1 MQQQSSF
8 DTLLTL
14 DDNALLNLISEGNDD
29 AVSALVLRYLSL
41 VRKKVSGIHLASM
54 DADDL
59 TQEGVIGLMDAIRTY
74 RKDGGSSFATYAST
88 CVDNR
93 IRKAIAHA
101 NTGKNRA
108 FASSL
113 TLDEAPVTMLAD
125 QAENPEAIVI
135 AKERLQM
142 LQKKM
147 DLLLS
152 QFEREVLSCYLKGLN
167 YDQMAQ
173 SLHTSKKA
181 IDNALQRVRRK
192 LRIAVR

>member
-142 LQKKM
+142 LQKKIM
-147 DLLLS
+147 TRWPNPCILPKKRLIMPCNASDESLEL
-152 QFEREVLSCYLKGLN
+152 
-167 YDQMAQ
+167 Q
-173 SLHTSKKA
+173 SGRPHCKTA
-181 IDNALQRVRRK
+181 
-192 LRIAVR
+192 

>member
-41 VRKKVSGIHLASM
+41 VRKKASGIHLASM

-59 TQEGVIGLMDAIRTY
+59 TQEGVMASLMDAIRTY

-113 TLDEAPVTMLAD
+113 TLDEAPRHHVGRSSGESRSYCDAQKSVCRCSKRKWIFCCPNLK
-125 QAENPEAIVI
+125 EKSCPAI
-135 AKERLQM
+135 
-142 LQKKM
+142 
-147 DLLLS
+147 
-152 QFEREVLSCYLKGLN
+152 
-167 YDQMAQ
+167 
-173 SLHTSKKA
+173 
-181 IDNALQRVRRK
+181 
-192 LRIAVR
+192 